1 MPRTT
6 IVAVQEEDDGTL
18 VIVDASGAQHQAKNA
33 AAAWILLKQILANPD
48 LPEVETPSA
57 QDVQVEE
64 VLTKFAESQMPPG
77 LGQLAR
83 PAVTGLLDGL
93 RNISRKNPRR

>member
-1 MPRTT
+1 M
-6 IVAVQEEDDGTL
+6 DDGTL
-18 VIVDASGAQHQAKNA
+18 TFVDASGAQHQAKNA
-33 AAAWILLKQILANPD
+33 AAAWITLKQILANPD

-64 VLTKFAESQMPPG
+64 VLTTFVESQMPPG

-83 PAVTGLLDGL
+83 PAVTGILDGL
-93 RNISRKNPRR
+93 RNLSNKHPGRRR